1 MHLFLLRGA
10 GHSEEEHEQCICR
23 DLMGAER
30 SPCACR
36 DSDIAEDIE
45 PESVQPLGNY
55 AVQITW
61 KDGFN
66 QVSTIQPLY
75 S

>member
-1 MHLFLLRGA
+1 MQFRQAAILHTLPSLNK
-10 GHSEEEHEQCICR
+10 QCTCR
-23 DLMGAER
+23 DA
-30 SPCACR
+30 
-36 DSDIAEDIE
+36 DVAEDVE

-66 QVSTIQPLY
+66 QVKCLEVLHSRSVSRSPVCLC
-75 S
+75 